1 MAVRSDR
8 PYPSVDFRV
17 WLGAGDDGSLGF
29 CRVEFPGFP
38 AASASDADTALA
50 PFRSTLLLQRGFDG
64 QLTVY
69 AWWNRARGTK
79 RPRGR
84 AVRVELLGPRHRA
97 VATWIFSGCRPVRLS
112 YSPLDASVSAVLMES
127 LELSFEQMAME

>member
-29 CRVEFPGFP
+29 CRVEFPDFP
-38 AASASDADTALA
+38 AAYGSGVDTPLA
-50 PFRSTLLLQRGFDG
+50 PYRSTLLLQRGFDG

-69 AWWNRARGTK
+69 AWWHRARDTK
-79 RPRGR
+79 RLRGKT
-84 AVRVELLGPRHRA
+84 VRIELLCPRRRA
-97 VATWIFSGCRPVRLS
+97 VATWIFSGCRPVRLA
-112 YSPLDASVSAVLMES
+112 YSPLDALASTVLMES